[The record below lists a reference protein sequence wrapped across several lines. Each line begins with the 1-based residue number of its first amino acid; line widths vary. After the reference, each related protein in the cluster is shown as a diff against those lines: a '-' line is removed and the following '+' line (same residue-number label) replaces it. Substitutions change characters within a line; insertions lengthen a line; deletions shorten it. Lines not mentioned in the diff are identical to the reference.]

1 MFSSRPQARAREGH
15 QSELQELLE
24 RWQQEKAETEREH
37 EKQLLD
43 MEQKVAA
50 VQAQQQEE
58 QTRRENAE
66 REVKAEKGEVV
77 CFCEAGAVGDGWGWG
92 CVEHPYV
99 FPALNLGGERC
110 AGPALGLGTRPLMG
124 SQTEMCDLWF

>member
-1 MFSSRPQARAREGH
+1 MLSSRPQARAREGH

-66 REVKAEKGEVV
+66 REVRAEKGELCV
-77 CFCEAGAVGDGWGWG
+77 FARLELWEMAGAGAVWSIPT
-92 CVEHPYV
+92 CFLH
-99 FPALNLGGERC
+99 
-110 AGPALGLGTRPLMG
+110 
-124 SQTEMCDLWF
+124 

>member
-43 MEQKVAA
+43 VEQKVAA

-66 REVKAEKGEVV
+66 REVKAVKGELV
-77 CFCEAGAVGDGWGWG
+77 CFCEAGAVGDGWGHWQRLCPAQG
-92 CVEHPYV
+92 PVCIVPRDSRTPSCVCRY
-99 FPALNLGGERC
+99 
-110 AGPALGLGTRPLMG
+110 
-124 SQTEMCDLWF
+124 